1 MEGNTAMS
9 TISTPAENTTPT
21 EGTSVEDASIKIEPK
36 TPAPE
41 PPAQEDPT
49 DWKAQARKWEQR
61 AKANKDAADRLHE
74 IEESQK
80 TEAQKQADTLA
91 AAQRELA
98 AEKAARAVAEAA
110 AKTGV
115 PVELL
120 SGPGDDP
127 EAFADALAKWRGE
140 SQANDSDKGSPSGV
154 VPQLGNQPENPGPA
168 TLDAQ
173 IKVATEKQDWA
184 LVNQLN
190 AQKLAEISAS
200 KR

>member
-1 MEGNTAMS
+1 MS
-9 TISTPAENTTPT
+9 TISTPTENAAPT
-21 EGTSVEDASIKIEPK
+21 EGTSAGDASIKIEPK
-36 TPAPE
+36 TPVPE
-41 PPAQEDPT
+41 PLAQEDPT

-61 AKANKDAADRLHE
+61 AKANKDAADQLHA

-80 TEAQKQADTLA
+80 TEAQKQADALA

-140 SQANDSDKGSPSGV
+140 STTAPEKGKRGEPVPNSGV
-154 VPQLGNQPENPGPA
+154 QPERSGA
-168 TLDAQ
+168 VSIDEQIAAAEKAGEKTLVASLKAMKLGQ
-173 IKVATEKQDWA
+173 IKTQ
-184 LVNQLN
+184 
-190 AQKLAEISAS
+190 
-200 KR
+200 